1 MGGSVVAF
9 IATYIS
15 TSISTT
21 KLGRPEVGLVPRAPL
36 QWPPA
41 PPYNGPPRLPTMAPR
56 APLQWPPAPPYN
68 EWLAASGGGG
78 GGGRGGL
85 GRSGRR
91 TIYIYNILLVSTSPQ
106 WKYKGKLAGLCSPH
120 VRPTFAP
127 PLHPSGNIRGSWPD
141 CARPM
146 VAPGSPQR
154 PPHLPDL
161 GFFERSASH
170 GFEPSSEPIL

>member
-1 MGGSVVAF
+1 MHLLLLIFPHRFRRRNSAGLRSAWSPAPPYNGPP
-9 IATYIS
+9 
-15 TSISTT
+15 
-21 KLGRPEVGLVPRAPL
+21 RPPTMAPRASL

-41 PPYNGPPRLPTMAPR
+41 PPYNGPPRPPTMNGLPR
-56 APLQWPPAPPYN
+56 AVAG
-68 EWLAASGGGG
+68 EEVAGGGWG
-78 GGGRGGL
+78 EAADEL
-85 GRSGRR
+85 
-91 TIYIYNILLVSTSPQ
+91 YIYNILLVSTSPQ